1 MYTGWSRP
9 SLLGR
14 LFEVVH
20 QVGHILVVRVR
31 CGGLRRATLVRF
43 RQLLEVG
50 KVVGA
55 QLVDDARKQIL
66 QLCGARAD
74 RERGWATASEP
85 KDERTLLAAAR
96 AMQLLAESR
105 RSGYHTGSRECGV
118 LLVSACPLTT

>member
-1 MYTGWSRP
+1 MVFSFHIASVTLGEHAYRTRTRERAGSTRLQSSEAGCTRGRSRP

-31 CGGLRRATLVRF
+31 CGRLRRATLVRF

-55 QLVDDARKQIL
+55 QLIDDARKQIL

-74 RERGWATASEP
+74 SERG
-85 KDERTLLAAAR
+85 
-96 AMQLLAESR
+96 
-105 RSGYHTGSRECGV
+105 
-118 LLVSACPLTT
+118 

>member
-1 MYTGWSRP
+1 MRIGPSHEGESWEHALASSEAGCSVYTGWSRP

-55 QLVDDARKQIL
+55 QLIDDARKQIL

-74 RERGWATASEP
+74 SERG
-85 KDERTLLAAAR
+85 
-96 AMQLLAESR
+96 
-105 RSGYHTGSRECGV
+105 
-118 LLVSACPLTT
+118 